1 MTFVQAGGTVITRK
15 LNNDTLRVDTG
26 CIVAFSSG
34 IEYDIQMSGGLKSML
49 FGGEGLFL
57 ATLKGTGTVMLQ
69 SLPLSRLANRI
80 LRYAPARGGRRKAE
94 GSVLGTL
101 GDFIGGDH

>member
-1 MTFVQAGGTVITRK
+1 
-15 LNNDTLRVDTG
+15 
-26 CIVAFSSG
+26 
-34 IEYDIQMSGGLKSML
+34 ML

-80 LRYAPARGGRRKAE
+80 LRYAPSGGGRRKGE

-101 GDFIGGDH
+101 GDLIGGDR